1 MKNLTAYTNN
11 ETNNKF
17 QKIKLS
23 KVVLCSDNQRII
35 NVDNSRVEPIIIIY
49 DNTQAPNE
57 QIIFEGTQKQLI
69 ERLKN

>member
-23 KVVLCSDNQRII
+23 KVVLCLDNQRII
-35 NVDNSRVEPIIIIY
+35 NMDNQIIIIY

-57 QIIFEGTQKQLI
+57 QIIFEGTHSQLI
-69 ERLKN
+69 EQLKK

>member
-11 ETNNKF
+11 ETNDKF

-35 NVDNSRVEPIIIIY
+35 NVDNSIIIIY

-57 QIIFEGTQKQLI
+57 QIIFEGTHSQLI
-69 ERLKN
+69 ERLKK

>member
-11 ETNNKF
+11 ETNDKF

-23 KVVLCSDNQRII
+23 KVVLCLDNQ
-35 NVDNSRVEPIIIIY
+35 IIIIY

-57 QIIFEGTQKQLI
+57 QIIFEGTHSQLV
-69 ERLKN
+69 ERLKK

>member
-11 ETNNKF
+11 ETNDIF

-23 KVVLCSDNQRII
+23 KVVLCLDNQRII
-35 NVDNSRVEPIIIIY
+35 NVDNLRDEPIIIIY

-57 QIIFEGTQKQLI
+57 QIIFEGTHSQLI
-69 ERLKN
+69 ERLKK

>member
-11 ETNNKF
+11 ETNDIF

-35 NVDNSRVEPIIIIY
+35 NVDNSRDEPIIIIY

-57 QIIFEGTQKQLI
+57 QIIFEGTHAQLI
-69 ERLKN
+69 EQLKK